1 MNKIRDFLRDK
12 AFLLVLLACLA
23 GAAVIS
29 VWAIRTVRDRLSQD
43 LNGMTGEDIAGVEE
57 YPGLNNELEGD
68 GQWQLEPGVGVAG
81 NAEGVPQATPA
92 APVQSSVS
100 QSGAGSLSESANAE
114 PEQDE
119 PAAAQA
125 PSYSSPVSGSP
136 VQAFSGDELVYNQT
150 LGDWRTHN
158 GTDFACSAGEDV
170 FAPAGGKVTEV
181 TKDGNWGGVVT
192 IAAADGS
199 LWRVCGVS
207 DATVRAGDT
216 VTTGQ
221 QLGRA
226 GTVGCESL
234 LGSHIHLEIEKD
246 GRYLDPAEYL
256 G

>member
-23 GAAVIS
+23 GAAVTS

-43 LNGMTGEDIAGVEE
+43 LNGMTGEDIAGAED
-57 YPGLNNELEGD
+57 YPGLDNEGEGD

-92 APVQSSVS
+92 APAQSSAS

-119 PAAAQA
+119 PAAAPA
-125 PSYSSPVSGSP
+125 PSYTSPVSGSP

-158 GTDFACSAGEDV
+158 GTDFACAAGEDV
-170 FAPAGGKVTEV
+170 FAPASGKVTEV
-181 TKDGNWGGVVT
+181 AKDGNWGGVVT

-207 DATVRAGDT
+207 DATVKAGDA

-234 LGSHIHLEIEKD
+234 LGDHVHLEIEKD
-246 GRYLDPAEYL
+246 GSYIDPAEYL